1 MSKSKSPEPMRDL
14 PGPAARGLAAYQHTI
29 SQKGAAQESPPPK
42 FPPQGNGGMSRRR
55 KGPDFIKTD
64 TGSKLIKARFNK
76 TLEKEAET
84 GEEQESK
91 YRRVAKLLILI
102 GSDEAAQILS
112 HLEPAQVEAVSKEI
126 ATIRGI
132 TPQEAAS
139 ILKEFRSLLSASYK
153 YSETAAGGIET
164 AREILHTAFGT
175 EKGEALLK
183 RTVPESI
190 KNHFDFLEEL
200 PGEQLVLLFKDET
213 PAAEALVLSRL
224 SPKAAAEVLAN
235 SQPKRKIELIR
246 RIAHLDKTS
255 PEVLERIAAALKEK
269 VRYLGEAVTM
279 DTGTGI
285 DGLNAL
291 TAILKSSD
299 PSFGDRIL
307 QELGADDPYLQV
319 DLKERLNTLDDVV
332 KAEDRAIQ
340 DKLYAMS
347 DLDIVLLLK
356 SRSEEFT
363 EKILSNIS
371 AERRAHIREEAEILG
386 PVRRRDV
393 DRVAKEF
400 LDWFRENREAGRIL
414 LIDDED
420 IVE

>member
-1 MSKSKSPEPMRDL
+1 
-14 PGPAARGLAAYQHTI
+14 
-29 SQKGAAQESPPPK
+29 
-42 FPPQGNGGMSRRR
+42 MSRRR